1 MAGDPGP
8 AGPRLPA
15 ALTSMLGSHP
25 LVHPFAGDLTVTAPN
40 DAYPPRP
47 PAAGTPPTPGRGQGY
62 PPPTGAPAQPVNPHQ
77 WPPTAPPPSA
87 PPGAPPLSAGGT
99 LLVNGGDDE
108 AARTRNGLRKRLP
121 REQRATV
128 GAGAPQPTRRVIDL
142 TAAAR
147 PTVDDSPA
155 EVRARLTALRAGIQ
169 RGQVS
174 GPAPRAHAGSDHVV
188 ED

>member
-1 MAGDPGP
+1 
-8 AGPRLPA
+8 
-15 ALTSMLGSHP
+15 
-25 LVHPFAGDLTVTAPN
+25 
-40 DAYPPRP
+40 
-47 PAAGTPPTPGRGQGY
+47 
-62 PPPTGAPAQPVNPHQ
+62 
-77 WPPTAPPPSA
+77 
-87 PPGAPPLSAGGT
+87 LSAGGT